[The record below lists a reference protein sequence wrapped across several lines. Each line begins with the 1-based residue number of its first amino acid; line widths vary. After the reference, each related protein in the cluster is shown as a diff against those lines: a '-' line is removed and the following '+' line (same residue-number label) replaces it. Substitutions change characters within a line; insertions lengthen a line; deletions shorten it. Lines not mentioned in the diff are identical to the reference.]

1 MKFYSK
7 AKTLERIKIKDAVIP
22 KLLIFQVHKFKKNKS
37 KILNLIT
44 STFKKNIAIR
54 SSSLDEDNSHSSNAG
69 KFKSFLLIDSQNI
82 FLVNKK
88 INEVIKSYKKYKK

>member
-37 KILNLIT
+37 KILNLIK

-54 SSSLDEDNSHSSNAG
+54 SSSLDEDNPHSSNAG
-69 KFKSFLLIDSQNI
+69 KFKSFLSIDSA
-82 FLVNKK
+82 
-88 INEVIKSYKKYKK
+88 KYFTRK